1 MRHSKSLGL
10 TPSEKRKLA
19 KQIAI
24 ADPRVTGGDGIR
36 GIVVPPRETA
46 KRLCRLCKCDNLHE
60 FNGLVQ
66 CASCGVQQ

>member
-1 MRHSKSLGL
+1 MGRSKKRDMNRDERTSL
-10 TPSEKRKLA
+10 R
-19 KQIAI
+19 KQIAT

-36 GIVVPPRETA
+36 GIVVPPRETT